1 MSIIYFPFTLFFVLF
16 LIIFLCFSVRPSIIL
31 LLLLFLSKH
40 KLCASAESNRSN
52 NNNNNNGG
60 VRAQLPSAQ
69 QPPPCRFDGRNVNG
83 ICRFVGRRETRENQK
98 TRKEKEKKSKEKL
111 TSYLSPRNNIL
122 RLPVSHIRGG
132 GTLNEVD
139 GGRNDEEDELGEV

>member
-1 MSIIYFPFTLFFVLF
+1 MQPQRVIEAIIIT
-16 LIIFLCFSVRPSIIL
+16 IIM
-31 LLLLFLSKH
+31 
-40 KLCASAESNRSN
+40 AAY
-52 NNNNNNGG
+52 
-60 VRAQLPSAQ
+60 AQLPSAQ

-83 ICRFVGRRETRENQK
+83 ICRFVGRRERENPK
-98 TRKEKEKKSKEKL
+98 GKRKKKKEKL

-139 GGRNDEEDELGEV
+139 GGMNDEEEELGEV

>member
-1 MSIIYFPFTLFFVLF
+1 MQPQRVIEAIIIT
-16 LIIFLCFSVRPSIIL
+16 IIMAAYAHNSPA
-31 LLLLFLSKH
+31 H
-40 KLCASAESNRSN
+40 SNRR
-52 NNNNNNGG
+52 
-60 VRAQLPSAQ
+60 RAALTGEMLMEYADLSG
-69 QPPPCRFDGRNVNG
+69 DE
-83 ICRFVGRRETRENQK
+83 RREK
-98 TRKEKEKKSKEKL
+98 TRKEKEKL